1 MFKILFITFDIGEDI
16 RMTFKDAINQSL
28 ISGFT
33 NSDITTME
41 IVITLGITF
50 AISLYIFIVYRLITQ
65 NAFYSKNF
73 NISMVAISIVTAGI
87 IMAMQSSLVI
97 SLGMVGAL
105 SIVRFRTAIKEP
117 MDLLFLFW
125 AIGTGIICGAGLYKI
140 GVVLAV
146 CVTVSIVILQ
156 LIPERRGTKVLFI
169 SSSNIKIENEVDPFI
184 KKDTQYYKVKSRN
197 IMGNGIDIVYEL
209 RVKDEQRLIEE
220 ISGLANVNRVS
231 LITHEGEFRG

>member
-1 MFKILFITFDIGEDI
+1 
-16 RMTFKDAINQSL
+16 MTFKDAINQSL
-28 ISGFT
+28 VSGFT

-41 IVITLGITF
+41 IMITLGITF

-65 NAFYSKNF
+65 NAFYLKNF

-146 CVTVSIVILQ
+146 CVTISIVILQ

-169 SSSNIKIENEVDPFI
+169 SSSDIKIENEVDPFI
-184 KKDTQYYKVKSRN
+184 KTDTQYHKIKSRN

-209 RVKDEQRLIEE
+209 RVKDEQRLIED